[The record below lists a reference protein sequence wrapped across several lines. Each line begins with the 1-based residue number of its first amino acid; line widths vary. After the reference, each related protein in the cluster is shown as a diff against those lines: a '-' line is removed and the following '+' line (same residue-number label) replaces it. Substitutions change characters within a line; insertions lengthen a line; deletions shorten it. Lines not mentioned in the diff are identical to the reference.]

1 MNRRLQILNLVGV
14 TVLAVI
20 CGLQWKRD
28 RALNLELNR
37 NEKARLEQQSKLTEQ
52 EKSLRGLTDDL
63 ALFKEQL
70 SRTQSEG
77 VETGRKLRELE
88 RENLLLASA
97 RDQLQESVT
106 NWASAVA
113 ARDKLIA
120 EANENIRTL
129 NNRASVLGEQ
139 LNASIKKFNELAT
152 NYNSVVIDLNDLR
165 SAKAEGGSNTAAR

>member
-1 MNRRLQILNLVGV
+1 MNRRLQILNLFGV
-14 TVLAVI
+14 AVLTVI

-37 NEKARLEQQSKLTEQ
+37 SEKVRLEQIAKLSEQ
-52 EKSLRGLTDDL
+52 EKNLRGMTDDL

-77 VETGRKLRELE
+77 VETGRKLRELD
-88 RENLLLASA
+88 RENLLLTSG
-97 RDQLQESVT
+97 RGKLQESVT

-120 EANENIRTL
+120 GANENIRTL
-129 NNRASVLGEQ
+129 NNRASALTDQ
-139 LNASIKKFNELAT
+139 LNASIQKFNELAT
-152 NYNSVVIDLNDLR
+152 NYNTVVKDLNDLR
-165 SAKAEGGSNTAAR
+165 TAKAEGASNTAAR